1 MSLNLIFG
9 GLLTLGALYVG
20 TKTHSFYTKT
30 VTQPVVTWGEQVGK
44 SKYIQSRNGDASLA
58 TERLRRNTVR
68 TVGNLN
74 PQAIKETRVS
84 SGSTTGAVE
93 TFMIKNQPQ

>member
-9 GLLTLGALYVG
+9 SLLALGAVYVG

-44 SKYIQSRNGDASLA
+44 SKHIQSRNGDASLA
-58 TERLRRNTVR
+58 TERLRQKTIRSI
-68 TVGNLN
+68 GNLN

-84 SGSTTGAVE
+84 TGATTGAIE
-93 TFMIKNQPQ
+93 TFMIRNKFS